1 MRSVTDIRGDF
12 PIFQQHPELVYLD
25 SAATSHK
32 PESVIDGISNFYR
45 SENSNI
51 HRGIYDLAAQT
62 SAKYEAVRKKVA
74 DLIGAASEKEIV
86 YTSGTTDSI
95 NLVAHGF
102 LAQRLNPGDEVLI
115 SAMEHHANLIPW
127 QMVCK
132 WRGAQL
138 RIIPLNEKGEIDL
151 AAFKAMLSEKVKML
165 AVVHVS
171 NSLGSINPVEEM
183 IAEAHKLAIP
193 VLLDGAQSIAHLPVD
208 VQGLDCDFLAFS
220 GHKMFGP
227 TGIGV
232 LYGKAAY
239 LEEMQ
244 PVRFGGDMIRLVS
257 YERTT
262 FAPAPQKFEAG
273 TTNIA
278 GVIGLGYAVDYL
290 AAFDRGEIHK
300 RMKELRAYAL
310 DKLAEVPDI
319 QIIGQSDHCSGIVS
333 FMLGNVH
340 PHDVA
345 TFLGSEQI
353 AIRAGHHC
361 TQPLMDLLE
370 IPATTRASF
379 SIYSQEK
386 EIDRLAAE
394 LKNIHSFF
402 A

>member
-12 PIFQQHPELVYLD
+12 PIFSQHPELVYLD

-32 PESVIDGISNFYR
+32 PESVIAGITNFYR

-62 SAKYEAVRKKVA
+62 SAKYEAVRQKVA
-74 DLIGAASEKEIV
+74 SLIGADSEKEIV

-132 WRGAQL
+132 WRGAKL
-138 RIIPLNEKGEIDL
+138 RIIPLNAKGEIDIKT
-151 AAFKAMLSEKVKML
+151 FQGMLSDRVKML
-165 AVVHVS
+165 AVVHIS

-183 IAEAHKLAIP
+183 ISEAHKYDIP
-193 VLLDGAQSIAHLPVD
+193 VLLDGAQSIAHVPVD
-208 VQGLDCDFLAFS
+208 VKALDCDFLAFS

-257 YERTT
+257 YEDTT

-310 DKLAEVPDI
+310 DKLREVPEI
-319 QIIGQSDHCSGIVS
+319 RIIGQSDHCSGIVS

-345 TFLGSEQI
+345 TFLGAEQI
-353 AIRAGHHC
+353 AVRAGHHC

-379 SIYSQEK
+379 SIYSQEE

-394 LKNIHSFF
+394 LKNIHRFF
-402 A
+402 S

>member
-12 PIFQQHPELVYLD
+12 PIFHQHPELVYLD

-32 PESVIDGISNFYR
+32 PESVIEGITNFYR

-51 HRGIYDLAAQT
+51 HRGLYDLAVQS
-62 SAKYEAVRKKVA
+62 SAKYEAVRQKVA
-74 DLIGAASEKEIV
+74 DLIGAGSEKEIV

-132 WRGAQL
+132 WRGAKL

-151 AAFKAMLSEKVKML
+151 AAFKAMLNEKVKML
-165 AVVHVS
+165 AIVHIS

-183 IAEAHKLAIP
+183 IAEAHRYGIP
-193 VLLDGAQSIAHLPVD
+193 VLLDAAQSIAHLPLD
-208 VQGLDCDFLAFS
+208 VKALDCDFLAFS

-257 YERTT
+257 YEDTT
-262 FAPAPQKFEAG
+262 FAPVPQKFEAG

-290 AAFDRGEIHK
+290 TTFDRGEIHT

-319 QIIGQSDHCSGIVS
+319 RIIGQSDHCSGIVS
-333 FMLGNVH
+333 FMLGSVH

-345 TFLGSEQI
+345 TFLGAEQI

-379 SIYSQEK
+379 SIYSREE
-386 EIDRLAAE
+386 EIDKLIAE

>member
-12 PIFQQHPELVYLD
+12 PIFQEHPELVYLD

-32 PESVIDGISNFYR
+32 PETVIDGIANFYR

-51 HRGIYDLAAQT
+51 HRGIYDLAART
-62 SAKYEAVRKKVA
+62 SAKYEAVRQKVA
-74 DLIGAASEKEIV
+74 KLIGAASEKEIV

-115 SAMEHHANLIPW
+115 TAMEHHANLIPW

-132 WRGAQL
+132 WRGAKL

-151 AAFKAMLSEKVKML
+151 AAFKGMLSEKVKML
-165 AVVHVS
+165 AMVHIS
-171 NSLGSINPVEEM
+171 NSLGSINPAAEM
-183 IAEAHKLAIP
+183 IVEAHKLNIP

-208 VQGLDCDFLAFS
+208 VQDLDCDFLAFS

-244 PVRFGGDMIRLVS
+244 PLRFGGDMIRLVS
-257 YERTT
+257 YEDTT

-290 AAFDRGEIHK
+290 ATFDRGEIHK

-310 DKLAEVPDI
+310 DKLAEVPEI
-319 QIIGQSDHCSGIVS
+319 RIIGQSDHCSGIVS

-353 AIRAGHHC
+353 AVRAGHHC
-361 TQPLMDLLE
+361 TQPLMNLLE

-379 SIYSQEK
+379 SIYSEEK

>member
-1 MRSVTDIRGDF
+1 MRSVIDIRRDF
-12 PIFQQHPELVYLD
+12 PIFKQHPGLAYLD

-32 PESVIDGISNFYR
+32 PEAVIEGIANFYR

-62 SAKYEAVRKKVA
+62 SAKYEAVRKNVA
-74 DLIGAASEKEIV
+74 DLIGAESEKEII

-102 LAQRLNPGDEVLI
+102 LAERLNPGDEVLI
-115 SAMEHHANLIPW
+115 TAMEHHANLIPW

-132 WRGAQL
+132 WRGAKL
-138 RIIPLNEKGEIDL
+138 RIIPLNEKGEIDM
-151 AAFKAMLSEKVKML
+151 AVYKDMLSERVKML
-165 AVVHVS
+165 AVVHIS
-171 NSLGSINPVEEM
+171 NSLGCINPVEEM
-183 IAEAHKLAIP
+183 IAEAHKFDIP
-193 VLLDGAQSIAHLPVD
+193 VLLDGAQSITHLPVD
-208 VQGLDCDFLAFS
+208 VRSLDCDFLAFS

-257 YERTT
+257 YEETT
-262 FAPAPQKFEAG
+262 FAPFPQKFEAG

-290 AAFDRGEIHK
+290 SNFDRVEIHK
-300 RMKELRAYAL
+300 RMKELRSYAL
-310 DKLAEVPDI
+310 DKLADVPDI
-319 QIIGQSDHCSGIVS
+319 RIIGQSDHSSGIVS

-340 PHDVA
+340 PHDIA
-345 TFLGSEQI
+345 TFLGTEQI

-361 TQPLMDLLE
+361 TQPLMNLLE

-379 SIYSQEK
+379 SIYSREE

-402 A
+402 S

>member
-1 MRSVTDIRGDF
+1 MRSATDIRGDF

-32 PESVIDGISNFYR
+32 PEVVIKGIANFYR

-51 HRGIYDLAAQT
+51 HRGLYDLAVQS
-62 SAKYEAVRKKVA
+62 SAKYEAVRQKVA
-74 DLIGAASEKEIV
+74 DLIGAASEKEII

-102 LAQRLNPGDEVLI
+102 LAQRLQAGDEVLI
-115 SAMEHHANLIPW
+115 TAMEHHANLIPW

-132 WRGAQL
+132 WRGAKL

-151 AAFKAMLSEKVKML
+151 AAFKAMLNEQVKML
-165 AVVHVS
+165 AVVHIS

-183 IAEAHKLAIP
+183 IAEAHKKDIP
-193 VLLDGAQSIAHLPVD
+193 VLLDAAQSIAHLPLD
-208 VQGLDCDFLAFS
+208 VQALDCDFLAFS

-239 LEEMQ
+239 LEEME

-257 YERTT
+257 YEDTT
-262 FAPAPQKFEAG
+262 FAPVPQKFEAG

-290 AAFDRGEIHK
+290 ATFDRGEIHK

-319 QIIGQSDHCSGIVS
+319 RIIGQSDHCSGIVS

-345 TFLGSEQI
+345 TFLGTEQI

-379 SIYSQEK
+379 SIYSKEE
-386 EIDRLAAE
+386 EIDRLASE

>member
-12 PIFQQHPELVYLD
+12 PIFSQHPELVYLD

-32 PESVIDGISNFYR
+32 PESVIAGITNFYR

-62 SAKYEAVRKKVA
+62 SAKYEAVRQKIA
-74 DLIGAASEKEIV
+74 SLIGADSEKEIV

-132 WRGAQL
+132 WRGAKL
-138 RIIPLNEKGEIDL
+138 RIIPLNAKGEIDIKT
-151 AAFKAMLSEKVKML
+151 FQGMLSDRVKML
-165 AVVHVS
+165 AVVHIS

-183 IAEAHKLAIP
+183 ISEAHKYDIP
-193 VLLDGAQSIAHLPVD
+193 VLLDGAQSIAHVPVD
-208 VQGLDCDFLAFS
+208 VKALDCDFLAFS

-257 YERTT
+257 YEDTT

-310 DKLAEVPDI
+310 DKLREVPEI
-319 QIIGQSDHCSGIVS
+319 RIIGQSDHCSGIVS

-345 TFLGSEQI
+345 TFLGAEQI
-353 AIRAGHHC
+353 AVRAGHHC

-379 SIYSQEK
+379 SIYSQEE

-394 LKNIHSFF
+394 LKNIHRFF
-402 A
+402 S

>member
-32 PESVIDGISNFYR
+32 PEVVIDGISNFYR

-51 HRGIYDLAAQT
+51 HRGIYDLAART
-62 SAKYEAVRKKVA
+62 SAKYEAVRQKVA

-115 SAMEHHANLIPW
+115 TAMEHHANLIPW

-132 WRGAQL
+132 WRGAKL
-138 RIIPLNEKGEIDL
+138 RIIPLNEKGEIDV
-151 AAFKAMLSEKVKML
+151 AAFKSMLSEKVKML
-165 AVVHVS
+165 AMVHIS

-183 IAEAHKLAIP
+183 IAEAHKLNIP

-208 VQGLDCDFLAFS
+208 VQHLDCDFLAFS

-257 YERTT
+257 YTDTT

-319 QIIGQSDHCSGIVS
+319 RIIGQSDHCSGIVS

-353 AIRAGHHC
+353 AVRAGHHC

-379 SIYSQEK
+379 SIYSQEE